1 MRPSG
6 FRLEDIIGL
15 LADLEARLNTRGVAL
30 DIQIVGGAA
39 LLLHGLIDRA
49 TGDIDARYASAATVE
64 QVAREMAV
72 DFSLPADW
80 LNSRAIAFL
89 PEEAT
94 WMAAPGGSSTAIQLA
109 DLPTLAAMKVAAERP
124 KDIADLGHI
133 INALDFKDPGE
144 RVDLAYA
151 KYGDDSMTLTQGRD
165 NYEIV
170 SEEAFKAAKAI
181 RAKA

>member
-64 QVAREMAV
+64 QVARKRRHGWPLRVALRPP
-72 DFSLPADW
+72 FSWQTCQHLP
-80 LNSRAIAFL
+80 L
-89 PEEAT
+89 
-94 WMAAPGGSSTAIQLA
+94 
-109 DLPTLAAMKVAAERP
+109 
-124 KDIADLGHI
+124 
-133 INALDFKDPGE
+133 
-144 RVDLAYA
+144 
-151 KYGDDSMTLTQGRD
+151 
-165 NYEIV
+165 
-170 SEEAFKAAKAI
+170 
-181 RAKA
+181 